1 VAAFCTAA
9 TTSGGGWRMQRS
21 RPTPTSAAAAGECA
35 LVPDA
40 SGGQASQD
48 DYASQAGSSRR
59 LCRQDLKKLD
69 IRMNEIDPQYRD
81 HVVWKDPIGLL
92 DLDDSLLHAVLVQLG
107 PRYVERDQMDE
118 GEIEQIGS
126 GWWDWDGQE
135 DPGLQERV
143 QSPRVQGAFALVFD
157 EKEAEEERIQPWR
170 AVWNFERTCQRM
182 RLISSTSAR
191 VWSMLCAAMWDS
203 KVFVPLQAY
212 ERRRQRDH
220 RGAFYFAMQDRTR
233 RRIEANELTAGLWR
247 TRVKK
252 TAGAGALAADP
263 WHRQPSSHTLP
274 PRSAER

>member
-1 VAAFCTAA
+1 
-9 TTSGGGWRMQRS
+9 MQCG
-21 RPTPTSAAAAGECA
+21 RPTPTSAAAGECA

-135 DPGLQERV
+135 
-143 QSPRVQGAFALVFD
+143 
-157 EKEAEEERIQPWR
+157 EEW
-170 AVWNFERTCQRM
+170 V
-182 RLISSTSAR
+182 
-191 VWSMLCAAMWDS
+191 
-203 KVFVPLQAY
+203 
-212 ERRRQRDH
+212 
-220 RGAFYFAMQDRTR
+220 
-233 RRIEANELTAGLWR
+233 
-247 TRVKK
+247 
-252 TAGAGALAADP
+252 
-263 WHRQPSSHTLP
+263 
-274 PRSAER
+274 